1 MIGIKLDN
9 RTTLVITSFQQASN
23 AYGAMAEYISI
34 YQDRCLFV
42 GLADQGK
49 DIVFRF
55 IIEYGSL
62 RDFGPLV
69 VGLFSYKDF

>member
-9 RTTLVITSFQQASN
+9 TGYNMLPMHMVPWLII
-23 AYGAMAEYISI
+23 YIYI

-55 IIEYGSL
+55 IIKYSSL
-62 RDFGPLV
+62 KVFGP
-69 VGLFSYKDF
+69 